1 MGAIM
6 RRLLTLVAVAV
17 AASTSFAESAK
28 GTQKG
33 TPAIKSITAMAFGP
47 DGVLFIGDPAS
58 ATIFAIATGD
68 TKPTSK
74 EDVKVEKITEQIGS
88 MIGVPAAQVAINDMK
103 VNPASGNVYLGVT
116 RGKAMDAAVLIVRIT
131 RDGKLAEFPMKDVS
145 FSSVVLSNATDKQ
158 RMEAITSLGFAS
170 GKLIVA
176 GLSNEEFSSTLR
188 SIDYPFVDANKG
200 AGVKIF
206 HGAHGKFETQAPV
219 RTFTI
224 YKVGDKEQVLAAYT
238 CTPLVTIPV
247 EDLKAGAQVTGTT
260 IAELGNRNRPLDIIV
275 YKKDGK
281 DFVLMANNARGIMK
295 IPADQFGTA
304 ESITSRPK
312 GDTAGVK
319 YETVAEWKGVQQLDK
334 LDEGRALILV
344 KADNGDM
351 NVKSIAMP

>member
-33 TPAIKSITAMAFGP
+33 TPAIKSITALAFGP
-47 DGVLFIGDPAS
+47 DGVLFVGDPAS

-68 TKPTSK
+68 TKPTGK
-74 EDVKVEKITEQIGS
+74 DDVKVEKITEQIGS
-88 MIGVPAAQVAINDMK
+88 MIGVPAAQVTINDMK

-116 RGKAMDAAVLIVRIT
+116 RGKAMDAAVLIVRLT

-145 FSSVVLSNATDKQ
+145 FSSVELSNATDKQ

-176 GLSNEEFSSTLR
+176 GLSNEEFASTLR
-188 SIDYPFVDANKG
+188 SIDYPFVGANKG
-200 AGVKIF
+200 AGVKIY

-219 RTFTI
+219 RTFTT
-224 YKVGDKEQVLAAYT
+224 YKVGDKEQVIAAYT

-247 EDLKAGAQVTGTT
+247 EDLKEGAKVTGTT

-281 DFVLMANNARGIMK
+281 DFVLMANNNRGIMK
-295 IPADQFGTA
+295 ISADQFGAA
-304 ESITSRPK
+304 ESITAQPK